1 MEIVNYWLCNCA
13 KKTHKAIGSHRWW
26 VIPFRCQRV
35 RNRVFTLITTLGGHQ
50 KNLKSVFVK
59 LWDVSLIT
67 LPILSTN
74 MNSNR
79 TRTYPILATSLG
91 TLFYPICLFQFP
103 QQDITRY
110 SIAFHVLDG
119 QVLWI
124 VVGINWYTV
133 LLHDTHIYP
142 NSCNSRSRL
151 PTMRYSAIS
160 FLNVSYCW
168 WTRSSPQL
176 LAMAGRFSGQW

>member
-91 TLFYPICLFQFP
+91 TLFYPLFVSVSS
-103 QQDITRY
+103 TRHHPLLDSFSCPWRP
-110 SIAFHVLDG
+110 SIMNRRGNKLKYG
-119 QVLWI
+119 PLT
-124 VVGINWYTV
+124 WYTYLSK
-133 LLHDTHIYP
+133 LLQFSFQVTH
-142 NSCNSRSRL
+142 NAVFGHFL
-151 PTMRYSAIS
+151 P
-160 FLNVSYCW
+160 
-168 WTRSSPQL
+168 
-176 LAMAGRFSGQW
+176 